1 MSDKFSAYE
10 MFDGMRNVTQ
20 EELEDLNKLYEL
32 WLEEHSQSSLD
43 PNMLPR
49 YGAGGREI
57 EYDEQIIAYP
67 IITSE
72 DLTANHAAG
81 LPLYRE
87 RIVRCKDCEHAWAHD
102 GCIECLCH
110 FVQTWDYYNDEPMH
124 TAVRPDGFCSW
135 GKRREAKNG

>member
-81 LPLYRE
+81 LPLTRE
-87 RIVRCKDCEHAWAHD
+87 RIVRCKDCAYFFRDATLHD
-102 GCIECLCH
+102 DECPH
-110 FVQTWDYYNDEPMH
+110 FCSKHGTDMDDDM
-124 TAVRPDGFCSW
+124 GFCSW
-135 GKRREAKNG
+135 ARETV